1 MEPFEKYYTLAIQY
15 LTRRPHSEKEIEE
28 YLEKKAKRLSQKKSE
43 FSLTPQ
49 LLSAVLKKLKTQ
61 KFQSDVEFARWW
73 KGQRNR
79 FRPKSDRVIKMELK
93 QKGITQD
100 IIEQVFLE
108 EDEET
113 VSDGEKA
120 RVLVEKRFAKV
131 KDLSRPQ
138 QYQKLG
144 AYLARR
150 GFSWDVSRRAIDDVR
165 TKSYN
170 TD

>member
-15 LTRRPHSEKEIEE
+15 LTRRPRSEKEVRD
-28 YLEKKAKRLSQKKSE
+28 YLEKKATRLSQKKSE
-43 FSLTPQ
+43 FTLTPS
-49 LLSAVLKKLKTQ
+49 LLTRVTERLKAQ
-61 KFQSDVEFARWW
+61 KFLSDLEFAKWW

-79 FRPKSDRVIKMELK
+79 FRHTSDRVIRLELR
-93 QKGITQD
+93 QKGIAQD
-100 IIEQVFLE
+100 TIDQVFLKD
-108 EDEET
+108 DEET
-113 VSDGEKA
+113 ISDSEKA
-120 RVLVEKRFAKV
+120 RLLVTKRFEKV
-131 KDLSRPQ
+131 KDLPKVQ

-150 GFSWDVSRRAIDDVR
+150 GFSWEVSRRAIDDIR